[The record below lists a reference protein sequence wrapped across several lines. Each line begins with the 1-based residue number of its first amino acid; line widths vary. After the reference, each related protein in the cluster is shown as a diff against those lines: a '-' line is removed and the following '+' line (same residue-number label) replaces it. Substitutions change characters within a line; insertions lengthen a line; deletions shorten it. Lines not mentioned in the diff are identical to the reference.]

1 MQYVDITK
9 IKVVDESNRANS
21 EKDIIESVGKEGIL
35 SPLSVYEDGD
45 SFVLIAGHRRLES
58 AKHFQLTEVPVEIF
72 PADRAETIRALEN
85 LDRRALH
92 PLDEA
97 EEIKK
102 LQSVGYSNGM
112 ISSILSIPVDRVKRR
127 ARLNGLS
134 EKIMKKFREGSL
146 RVEQAEELAVAP
158 VEIQDKFEDFP
169 TWWDVKR
176 LREEILNAQGISL
189 NNCSDDFLALSPK
202 CTGCKH
208 NPVTEDALL
217 FPGLCGSCKDIKCY
231 AEKLQNLA
239 KKNDAKGIYLSTH
252 NKALKGA
259 LGGSVVDDIEF
270 WRMSASPIEGA
281 EVYLNS
287 EGDVRWYRPD
297 TSAATAEKKTK
308 TTELSEKYD
317 QLIDNFIKKKSAFFK
332 EVATAYVDKNYRN
345 VPLTDQMDV
354 VILSKGHIDGAG
366 YQFKNFFGIDDKEI
380 KSMDNRMKVGLAII
394 WCTDWSSENN
404 SVGVIKPY
412 RLYPSVNSD
421 KITLPGWMDID
432 SILNL
437 RKIKAK
443 ATLEKLAQEMQ
454 QTLDQYRE
462 EDGKN
467 G

>member
-102 LQSVGYSNGM
+102 LQSVGYTNGM
-112 ISSILSIPVDRVKRR
+112 ISSILSMPVDRVKRR
-127 ARLNGLS
+127 ARLNSLS
-134 EKIMKKFREGSL
+134 EKIMKKFREGVLS
-146 RVEQAEELAVAP
+146 VEKAEELAVAP
-158 VEIQDKFEDFP
+158 AEIQDKFEDIP
-169 TWWDVKR
+169 AWWDIKR
-176 LREEILNAQGISL
+176 LRMEILDAQGISL
-189 NNCSDDFLALSPK
+189 NSCPDDFLILAPK

-208 NPVTEDALL
+208 NPVTEDSLL
-217 FPGLCGSCKDIKCY
+217 FPGLCGSCKDSKCY
-231 AEKLQNLA
+231 AEKLKKLA
-239 KKNDAKGIYLSTH
+239 KKYNAKGIYLSAP
-252 NKALKGA
+252 NKVLKK
-259 LGGSVVDDIEF
+259 LLEGSVVEDLEL
-270 WRMSASPIEGA
+270 WRLSASTIEGA
-281 EVYLNS
+281 EVYINS
-287 EGDVRWYRPD
+287 DGNVRWYRP
-297 TSAATAEKKTK
+297 SAATTTKENTKAE
-308 TTELSEKYD
+308 ELADKFDE
-317 QLIDNFIKKKSAFFK
+317 LRITFNKKKAAFFK
-332 EVATAYVDKNYRN
+332 EVATAYMDKNYRN
-345 VPLTDQMDV
+345 IPLNDQLDV
-354 VILSKGHIDGAG
+354 VMLAKGVIAEAG
-366 YQFKNFFGIDDKEI
+366 YQFRNYVEIDDKGI
-380 KSMDNRMKVGLAII
+380 RALDNRMRVGYALV
-394 WCTDWSSENN
+394 WCKSTANN
-404 SVGVIKPY
+404 LDKPLKPY
-412 RLYPSVNSD
+412 RLYTSIDDD
-421 KITLPGWMDID
+421 KITLPRWMEID

-462 EDGKN
+462 EVGKN